1 MSDAPGPWRRI
12 DGEHFQRCGAYGAH
26 VWRYK
31 PRDRPNAAPVY
42 RWGVF
47 RTVNGYRP
55 GEDVETGA
63 APTLAAAKRA
73 ATAALI
79 RHAPMPF

>member
-1 MSDAPGPWRRI
+1 MSDTPGPWRRL
-12 DGEHFQRCGAYGAH
+12 GREHFQRCGGHGTRVY
-26 VWRYK
+26 RYMQG
-31 PRDRPNAAPVY
+31 VY
-42 RWGVF
+42 RWQVYGPPRRGTDPF
-47 RTVNGYRP
+47 L
-55 GEDVETGA
+55 EAGA

>member
-1 MSDAPGPWRRI
+1 MSDTPGPWRRI
-12 DGEHFQRCGAYGAH
+12 DGEHYQRCGAYGAH
-26 VWRYK
+26 AWRRARGIYRWRVYA
-31 PRDRPNAAPVY
+31 PVLDPFQPNDPLDGGAAP
-42 RWGVF
+42 
-47 RTVNGYRP
+47 TL
-55 GEDVETGA
+55 

>member
-1 MSDAPGPWRRI
+1 MSDTPGPWRRRI

-26 VWRYK
+26 VWRHA
-31 PRDRPNAAPVY
+31 RGVY
-42 RWGVF
+42 YWHVF
-47 RTVNGYRP
+47 RTAGPCELAV
-55 GEDVETGA
+55 GA

>member
-12 DGEHFQRCGAYGAH
+12 GREHHQQCG
-26 VWRYK
+26 
-31 PRDRPNAAPVY
+31 DCAARVYRHAPYVY
-42 RWGVF
+42 RW
-47 RTVNGYRP
+47 RAYRLSGP
-55 GEDVETGA
+55 SDFTETGA
-63 APTLAAAKRA
+63 AHTLIGAKRA